1 MERKHKILVC
11 LMAAIM
17 IVSALPFGV
26 FAQDDA
32 QIDCGYVTDG
42 LVSWYD
48 ASNHGTSD
56 AVWEDLVGHNDITVE
71 KGYSYSGNSTLAFN
85 DKGLYLKD
93 TGVWLPD
100 ALRDLMLGNAFTME
114 FYVEDAA
121 LTGASW
127 LGICTSANRE
137 TNDGENMA
145 LFVAASNG
153 TMALKFNG
161 DKNQRPTT
169 PQSVMPYLSEGA
181 LISVTYDTVAQAA
194 VIYINGVE
202 MGRKP
207 VTNQALVDNTYGIAL
222 GTITNGSASKRDGQE
237 LTYRS
242 VRFYNRALDANE
254 IYANAHFDKMSAAAN
269 GYVTD
274 GLVSHYDGVN
284 RGTTDGVW
292 KDLVG
297 NNDITVE
304 KGYSYSNN
312 SALAFNDKGL
322 YLKDTGVWLPDALRD
337 LTLGEAF
344 TMEFYVEDA
353 ALSGA
358 SWLGICTSAK
368 ANNSGESIALYILQ
382 ANGTMALKFNGDN
395 DQRPTTTQDLMP
407 KLNRGALVSVTFD
420 TVAQAAVI
428 YINGIEMAR
437 EAATG
442 AALANNTYGIALGTM
457 TKDAA
462 KDRVGQELTYR
473 SIRFYDRALNAN
485 EVKANAFVDGFMRY
499 SPETLPVMDG
509 LVSWYDGSNRG
520 VDASKWEDLYGD
532 NDIELINKR
541 TDGVGSVAFND
552 KGLKLSSTWC
562 DLPANINTVLQG
574 TAFTMEFI
582 VDELV
587 QGHTYHGFLGAADD
601 TATLYY
607 EYGKK
612 TSQRCLWLKSDGG
625 SRPTVLGT
633 LDSFE
638 NVLISVTYD
647 TVAKAAVIYINGEE
661 KSRST
666 LDGDP
671 FMSSSVIAA
680 LGYTGTDREGQ
691 ERTYRSIRFY
701 NRALS
706 ESEIKANAFY
716 EGFGHHITVDQPA
729 TNIVGDVAM
738 TREIN
743 SAGELAAMM
752 AAEKLPA
759 AAIYRINK
767 DMQVLDDNGVG
778 FASLLDV
785 LRSTESKVLPVV
797 VPADQDAV
805 SALADWIVEYDFY
818 DISILTKDPALL
830 KAARAKMPVL
840 RGALDLTDV
849 YKDRSEL
856 TKDDLINI
864 RKVANTNSAT
874 VVRLPATLAT
884 KDNVQYLYN
893 RQINVWVGISDTPT
907 TVEKYNALLSGAVG
921 VISDDTAGLLE
932 IACALPTNTMTRTPL
947 NGGHRGLPSKAPEC
961 TIEGSMLAYQLG
973 ANYIEMDVRLSLD
986 KEVVVIHDGTTN
998 RTCDQNYSITST
1010 NYWGVLEHV
1019 KANKGFE
1026 NDPLFKDCKLSL
1038 LDDFFKAFQ
1047 DIDDCLLVVEIKSED
1062 PAIVPLIKELTEE
1075 YGVYDRV
1082 FVITFFNNIME
1093 EMRETWPEM
1102 SVGALIDPGPLKEN
1116 AADKTAVNTMKM
1128 FGGICTSYDP
1138 LTGSLAGNASR
1149 ATLLRGFQINS
1160 WAATTSNLPLRFVS
1174 GMASVCHN
1182 YADQM
1187 GSAVQSFAANVPE
1200 KLLLGKSAVISMDLL
1215 TYANV
1220 DTGDLINAKDV
1231 TVTVLEG
1238 ADLVT
1243 VNGNTLTASG
1253 LGSVTFIIEYTY
1265 ECANGNDVQTVSLC
1279 TQPITLTIEEGS
1291 SVENAIADANYAKDS
1306 VVVADRA
1313 CEAGAGNKYVSAEQM
1328 QVLNAAIAALEA
1340 AATPD
1345 EQTAKIEA
1353 LNAVL
1358 TSFKEATQP
1367 GDTHRGE
1374 AANSTECKY
1383 GCGTTAAAHVLD
1395 NEGNPDGG
1403 FYLTLQDAIAA
1414 ADPGDTIKLLADIT
1428 HATDATPSVITGIN
1442 VFYIID
1448 KSLTIDGNGHL
1459 ITNNA
1464 LARLFL
1470 ISGQK
1475 IDFELKNLKVQNNVK
1490 YGKGGDGSII
1500 TCDEHEN
1507 YNENTGSLTITNCQL
1522 FSVSDLF
1529 YLRPYSG
1536 GQSLTIKDSLL
1547 VSTDFLIID
1556 FRGATAADYT
1566 IEISNSQL
1574 YSVSDYIIYTP
1585 DCSANII
1592 ITSSTLSAPGKS
1604 TINDGDVSSK
1614 SNITLKGGTVIGKAF
1629 SVTAPDGT
1637 VISGDA
1643 HATAGLILN
1652 ANNTLTLHNNVQFFS
1667 TSGVAFTG
1675 AGTVK
1680 FGTTDAPYTD
1690 TQIIRLSGTAYYFY
1704 DTVDAAFTAK
1714 QDGDSIFSYAA
1725 SSVQNKGY
1733 VTEEAT
1739 DANGTT
1745 YYKVVGLDTTLI
1757 DSAISNATE
1766 KLNGVVVADK
1776 PCAVEVG
1783 AKYVLSQD
1791 TIDALNDEITAAQ
1804 AAKTSVATGK
1814 DVLDAVQKLI
1824 DALETFE
1831 EAVQIGKEHKDEG
1844 KDHLCDYGCGKNDM
1858 GGDCA
1863 DSDTDN
1869 DHVCDYCGVTKLNDC
1884 TPNADDGNCTTAI
1897 TCSVC
1902 GTVTTPAKDAHTPG
1916 EDDGNCTTAVYCT
1929 ECDQVAIAAR
1939 DAHTGGA
1946 PTCTAKAKCEVCE
1959 TEYGDT
1965 VDHKDDNTDHKCDY
1979 GCNTEMNMELH
1990 VDGDDKDHLCDY
2002 GCNEIADDGCYDMNT
2017 DGKCDECGED
2027 FAHDCVGAVPCTS
2040 TTCKYCGQPV
2050 TPVAHDGAFEC
2061 STTCI
2066 YCHVENAVTDAV
2078 AHDGAFDC
2086 STTCKYCNVEN
2097 TVTDAVAHDGEFDC
2111 STTCKYGCGTEILDA
2126 VPCSGLHACS
2136 TKCQYCGEAV
2146 EPDAE
2151 HSYNNVCDVTCKV
2164 CNEAIEALPHTGV
2177 FGCSATCQWC
2187 GTAINAAA
2195 HDGEFACSTVC
2206 KYGCGTAITDAV
2218 AHDGELECS
2227 TTCKYCGWEN
2237 WVADAKNH
2245 TGAFKCSDTCQW
2257 CGVAIEAAAHDGKYA
2272 CSTECKWC
2280 GAENAVTDAVAHEG
2294 EYACSTTCKYGCG
2307 ATIQN
2312 AAEHKGEHACST
2324 TCKVCGAAIAATSA
2338 DHTFESNGDKCDV
2351 CGEAKTESDSGIN
2364 IVAVIAIVIGALA
2377 VIGLVATIIVVKK
2390 KD

>member
-1313 CEAGAGNKYVSAEQM
+1313 CEAGAGNKYVSAAQM
-1328 QVLNAAIAALEA
+1328 QALNNAIAAAEEKKETATTNEEITAAVKALTDVLALFNEA
-1340 AATPD
+1340 I
-1345 EQTAKIEA
+1345 QT
-1353 LNAVL
+1353 
-1358 TSFKEATQP
+1358 

-1374 AANSTECKY
+1374 ATNSTECKY
-1383 GCGTTAAAHVLD
+1383 GCGTMAVAYVLD
-1395 NEGNPDGG
+1395 AEGNPIEG
-1403 FYLTLQDAIAA
+1403 FYPTLEDAIAA
-1414 ADPGDTIKLLADIT
+1414 ANTNGGTITLLKDVVINDLTTTIEIT
-1428 HATDATPSVITGIN
+1428 TN
-1442 VFYIID
+1442 VIID
-1448 KSLTIDGNGHL
+1448 GGESNYSITVRTNTKNNLYAFTVTGTSDTDRAALT
-1459 ITNNA
+1459 
-1464 LARLFL
+1464 
-1470 ISGQK
+1470 
-1475 IDFELKNLKVQNNVK
+1475 LKNLKISYTHPTSKIENGSMIYLGSQSELYVNNCELTTNNAIFVVGGYSRVLNVK
-1490 YGKGGDGSII
+1490 NSICTSTSYYVYYTWRGGRSSLQATFD
-1500 TCDEHEN
+1500 TCVLKSEQVD
-1507 YNENTGSLTITNCQL
+1507 
-1522 FSVSDLF
+1522 VSNIGVV
-1529 YLRPYSG
+1529 YINGYAE
-1536 GQSLTIKDSLL
+1536 T
-1547 VSTDFLIID
+1547 
-1556 FRGATAADYT
+1556 GATYIFTNTTLIATSKIPAILVAQSPT
-1566 IEISNSQL
+1566 IIFTGTVTV
-1574 YSVSDYIIYTP
+1574 SVP
-1585 DCSANII
+1585 DGCVLKQSANQ
-1592 ITSSTLSAPGKS
+1592 A
-1604 TINDGDVSSK
+1604 
-1614 SNITLKGGTVIGKAF
+1614 
-1629 SVTAPDGT
+1629 
-1637 VISGDA
+1637 
-1643 HATAGLILN
+1643 
-1652 ANNTLTLHNNVQFFS
+1652 
-1667 TSGVAFTG
+1667 
-1675 AGTVK
+1675 TVK
-1680 FGTTDAPYTD
+1680 FGAEGNPFTD
-1690 TQIIRLSGTAYYFY
+1690 TQIIRQNGTTYYFY

-1733 VTEEAT
+1733 VIETAT
-1739 DANGTT
+1739 DANSNT
-1745 YYKVVGLDTTLI
+1745 YYTVGAIDTSLI
-1757 DSAISNATE
+1757 ESAIANASD
-1766 KLNGVVVADK
+1766 KKNGIAQAEK
-1776 PCAVEVG
+1776 PCEAGVG
-1783 AKYVLSQD
+1783 NKYVSAAQMQALNQAIAAAEAKKASATTSGAVIEAVQ
-1791 TIDALNDEITAAQ
+1791 ALNDALASFETAIL
-1804 AAKTSVATGK
+1804 TGVA
-1814 DVLDAVQKLI
+1814 
-1824 DALETFE
+1824 
-1831 EAVQIGKEHKDEG
+1831 HKDDG
-1844 KDHLCDYGCGKNDM
+1844 M
-1858 GGDCA
+1858 
-1863 DSDTDN
+1863 
-1869 DHVCDYCGVTKLNDC
+1869 DHVCDYGCDVYQGVHADSANDNDHDCEYCGERLNDC
-1884 TPNADDGNCTTAI
+1884 TPNEDDGDCTTAI

-1902 GTVTTPAKDAHTPG
+1902 GAVTTAAKAAHTPAEDDGDCTTAITCTECGTVTTAAKAAHTPAEDDGDCTTAITCTECGTVTTAAKAAHTPG
-1916 EDDGNCTTAVYCT
+1916 EDDGDCTTAVYCT
-1929 ECDQVAIAAR
+1929 ECEKVATAAKA
-1939 DAHTGGA
+1939 AHTGGTA
-1946 PTCTAKAKCEVCE
+1946 TCTAKAACSICGKA
-1959 TEYGDT
+1959 YG
-1965 VDHKDDNTDHKCDY
+1965 
-1979 GCNTEMNMELH
+1979 ELTQH
-1990 VDGDDKDHLCDY
+1990 T
-2002 GCNEIADDGCYDMNT
+2002 YDS
-2017 DGKCDECGED
+2017 E
-2027 FAHDCVGAVPCTS
+2027 
-2040 TTCKYCGQPV
+2040 
-2050 TPVAHDGAFEC
+2050 
-2061 STTCI
+2061 
-2066 YCHVENAVTDAV
+2066 TDA
-2078 AHDGAFDC
+2078 
-2086 STTCKYCNVEN
+2086 SCNV
-2097 TVTDAVAHDGEFDC
+2097 
-2111 STTCKYGCGTEILDA
+2111 
-2126 VPCSGLHACS
+2126 
-2136 TKCQYCGEAV
+2136 
-2146 EPDAE
+2146 
-2151 HSYNNVCDVTCKV
+2151 
-2164 CNEAIEALPHTGV
+2164 
-2177 FGCSATCQWC
+2177 
-2187 GTAINAAA
+2187 
-2195 HDGEFACSTVC
+2195 
-2206 KYGCGTAITDAV
+2206 
-2218 AHDGELECS
+2218 
-2227 TTCKYCGWEN
+2227 
-2237 WVADAKNH
+2237 
-2245 TGAFKCSDTCQW
+2245 
-2257 CGVAIEAAAHDGKYA
+2257 
-2272 CSTECKWC
+2272 C
-2280 GAENAVTDAVAHEG
+2280 GAERAVENQTNGNENTANGNENNAQNGNTEAPAKQGLSSGAIAGIVIGAVA
-2294 EYACSTTCKYGCG
+2294 
-2307 ATIQN
+2307 
-2312 AAEHKGEHACST
+2312 
-2324 TCKVCGAAIAATSA
+2324 
-2338 DHTFESNGDKCDV
+2338 
-2351 CGEAKTESDSGIN
+2351 
-2364 IVAVIAIVIGALA
+2364 VIGALA
-2377 VIGLVATIIVVKK
+2377 VTAVFVVKK
-2390 KD
+2390 KKQTK